1 MLAVRNINRPR
12 SYPRNPSRNGVASCV
27 IIPRKEEKKIVS
39 FRSTLV
45 HACNSFLPAR
55 GIDYFPFSR
64 FEPLIVDALVPCGS
78 SKVGSSRTA
87 SSIHRSGSINCSR
100 DERIFLSA
108 PRSDE
113 CVRKIRNFLLSF
125 VDANLSMLAI
135 TLFNYLNK

>member
-100 DERIFLSA
+100 IFLSA
-108 PRSDE
+108 PMNALEKLEIS
-113 CVRKIRNFLLSF
+113 CCHS
-125 VDANLSMLAI
+125 SMLI
-135 TLFNYLNK
+135 YRCLRLLYLII

>member
-12 SYPRNPSRNGVASCV
+12 SYPRNPSRIVASCV

-45 HACNSFLPAR
+45 HAYNSFLPAR

-100 DERIFLSA
+100 IFLSA

-113 CVRKIRNFLLSF
+113 CVRKIRNFLCH
-125 VDANLSMLAI
+125 SMRIDRCLR
-135 TLFNYLNK
+135 LLYLII